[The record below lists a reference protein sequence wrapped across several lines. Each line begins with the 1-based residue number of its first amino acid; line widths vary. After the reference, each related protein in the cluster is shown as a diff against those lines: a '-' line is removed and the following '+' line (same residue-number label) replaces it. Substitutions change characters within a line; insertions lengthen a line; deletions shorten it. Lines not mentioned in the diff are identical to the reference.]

1 MVKYDNPVLISKTEG
16 RLGTS
21 KPRSSGV
28 GSGSTQ
34 VKQNP
39 AEQRSK
45 ETEEILNKIL
55 PPQVNS
61 AMLYYGIY

>member
-1 MVKYDNPVLISKTEG
+1 MITSNTCLVKYDNPVLISKTEG
-16 RLGTS
+16 RASTS
-21 KPRSSGV
+21 KARSSGT
-28 GSGSTQ
+28 GSGGTQ

-55 PPQVNS
+55 PPQV
-61 AMLYYGIY
+61 